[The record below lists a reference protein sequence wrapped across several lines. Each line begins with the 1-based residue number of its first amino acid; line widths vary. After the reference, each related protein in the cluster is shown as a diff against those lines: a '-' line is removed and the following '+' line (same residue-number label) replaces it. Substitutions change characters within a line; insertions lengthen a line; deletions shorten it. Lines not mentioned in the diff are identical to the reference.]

1 MNYTVFAVPLVS
13 ISMALAQE
21 PATNAP
27 AAPAKAEVL
36 GRIGDSEIY
45 TDDVRALLRQ
55 LGPVERQALEQNPAA
70 LGQVV
75 RSLLVQQLVLKQ
87 AIEKKWDKEP
97 EVIAQLQRVRESTLT
112 ETYLQSL
119 SAPPAGYPSEAE
131 LSASYEASKAAL
143 LQPKSYHV
151 AQIYIAEP
159 RQGATAEISK
169 KAKEKLDE
177 VKAALKQPAADF
189 AKLAATYSEEA
200 TSASKG
206 GEIGW
211 LAESQIQPEI
221 LKELPRLELNTVSA
235 PVRLD
240 DGWHILK
247 VLDVRE
253 PFTPTLEQVR
263 DQLAQQLRAEKQK
276 ANTQSVI
283 ADLVKNHPIAIN
295 ELALSGLLPPKSEP

>member
-1 MNYTVFAVPLVS
+1 MNYPILLVPFLLVS
-13 ISMALAQE
+13 LASAQE
-21 PATNAP
+21 PGESAQAK
-27 AAPAKAEVL
+27 PAKPDVL
-36 GRIGDSEIY
+36 GRIGEAEVL

-55 LGPVERQALEQNPAA
+55 LGPAERQALEQDPAV

-87 AIEKKWDKEP
+87 ALEKKWDKEP

-119 SAPPAGYPSEAE
+119 AAPPAAYPSEAE
-131 LSASYEASKAAL
+131 LSAAYEANKAAL

-159 RQGATAEISK
+159 RQGTTPEVGK
-169 KAKEKLDE
+169 KAQEKLGE
-177 VKAALKQPAADF
+177 VKAALKQPGADF

-200 TSASKG
+200 ASASKG

-221 LKELPRLELNTVSA
+221 LKELPKLELNTVSE

-240 DGWHILK
+240 DGWHVLK

-253 PFTPTLEQVR
+253 PFTPTLDQVR
-263 DQLAQQLRAEKQK
+263 DQLAQQLRAEKLK
-276 ANTQSVI
+276 TNTQNVI
-283 ADLVKNHPIAIN
+283 AELVKNHPIAIN
-295 ELALSGLLPPKSEP
+295 ELALEGLLPPKTEP